1 MAYQTIYPYTNE
13 VLRSYE
19 SLSDAGVEKALEQA
33 YGQYQ
38 AWQKD
43 NDIETRKAA
52 LRQVAA
58 LLRRDLDR
66 YAETMTKD
74 MGKLFGEAQG
84 EVALCAAIAEYY
96 ADQADGFL
104 AREPVETPAGKAYIL
119 KQARGVIM
127 AVEPWNFPFY
137 QVMRVFAPNFII
149 GNPLLLKHASNC
161 PGSALA
167 FETLV
172 REAGAPEGA
181 FQNLFASYEQVSRI
195 IEDNRV
201 AGACLTGSERGGSS
215 VAEHAGKA
223 LKPSSLELGGQ

>member
-19 SLSDAGVEKALEQA
+19 SLSDAGVEEALERA

-43 NDIETRKAA
+43 NDVENRKTV

-74 MGKLFGEAQG
+74 MGKLFVEARG
-84 EVALCAAIAEYY
+84 EVELCAAIAEYY

-149 GNPLLLKHASNC
+149 GNPLLLKHASN
-161 PGSALA
+161 
-167 FETLV
+167 
-172 REAGAPEGA
+172 
-181 FQNLFASYEQVSRI
+181 
-195 IEDNRV
+195 
-201 AGACLTGSERGGSS
+201 
-215 VAEHAGKA
+215 
-223 LKPSSLELGGQ
+223 